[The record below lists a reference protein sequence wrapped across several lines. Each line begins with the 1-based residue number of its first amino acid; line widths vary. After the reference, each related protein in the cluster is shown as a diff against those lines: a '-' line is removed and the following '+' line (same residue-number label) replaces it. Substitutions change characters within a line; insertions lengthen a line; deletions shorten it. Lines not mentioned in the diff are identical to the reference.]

1 MIGSGQKAVFVSST
15 AMALLAALKGTIGFL
30 ASSSILVADALHSFA
45 DLIAGAASWFGLR
58 IARRKPDEMFPYG
71 YYKVENLA
79 ALLIT
84 AFLAYAAIELMLEGY
99 RRLLSLQE
107 IGLPYEALAAAA
119 ISAVVSLWQTKYL
132 GGVAEKTNLQ
142 SVYALSR
149 ERWID
154 FLSSLVVFAGV
165 FSSIYAIPYVEG
177 VLTMV
182 ISALIL
188 RFCVEMGR
196 DSVFALLDVSPGKEL
211 EKRVSSIAQAIPGVR
226 GVSNIKLRKSGP
238 FVFGE
243 VAIEVEKYV
252 DVARAHEIADLVEK
266 RVKEEVEVV
275 DSLTVHVEPYRAEQR
290 KVVIPVEKPEKLA
303 SPISEHFGRAPYF
316 LIALVDVNSK
326 KVLETEVV
334 ENPYRGKEVRAGLAA
349 AKMLINKGVDTLITS
364 EIGEISLHTLRDEL
378 VEVYQAEGETA
389 EEVLNRYLD
398 NLLTPLTKP
407 TKEKEA

>member
-1 MIGSGQKAVFVSST
+1 
-15 AMALLAALKGTIGFL
+15 MALLATLKGIIGFL

-45 DLIAGAASWFGLR
+45 DLLAGAASWFGLK

-71 YYKVENLA
+71 YYKVESLA

-99 RRLLSLQE
+99 RRLLFLQE

-165 FSSIYAIPYVEG
+165 LSSIYAIPYVEG
-177 VLTMV
+177 VLTMA
-182 ISALIL
+182 ISAFIL

-211 EKRVSSIAQAIPGVR
+211 EKRVSSIAQAIPGVK
-226 GVSNIKLRKSGP
+226 GVSSIKLRKSGP

-243 VAIEVEKYV
+243 VVIEVEKYV
-252 DVARAHEIADLVEK
+252 DVARAHEIADLVER

-290 KVVIPVEKPEKLA
+290 RVAIPVEKSEKLA
-303 SPISEHFGRAPYF
+303 SPISKHFGRAPYF
-316 LIALVDVNSK
+316 TIALVDVDSK

-334 ENPYRGKEVRAGLAA
+334 ENPYRDKEVRAGLAA

-364 EIGEISLHTLRDEL
+364 EIGEISLHTLRDGL

-398 NLLTPLTKP
+398 DLLTLLTKP